1 MKTKAALDK
10 LIQDLLKRAEDET
23 DLDKK
28 LSITDR
34 ILKFRALE
42 IKDRE
47 GQTGSAFRTEEE
59 S

>member
-1 MKTKAALDK
+1 
-10 LIQDLLKRAEDET
+10 LLKRAEDET